1 MHPVCFLYKMITYE
15 SPHEIGGLTAS
26 LIALLTLRRR
36 RIYCSPSS
44 HYPTFESN
52 FYLSS
57 NNELSVLHIALFSH
71 FIVRKV
77 GKISKGERNEKRGR
91 PLAWKYDVFQCNV
104 LSFSQ
109 SGRILSV
116 GRGLVSYDDER
127 YGT

>member
-1 MHPVCFLYKMITYE
+1 MHLVCFSYKMITYD
-15 SPHEIGGLTAS
+15 STHEFGGLTAS

-36 RIYCSPSS
+36 FYCSPSS
-44 HYPTFESN
+44 HHPMFESN

-57 NNELSVLHIALFSH
+57 NNELSVLYIALFSH

-91 PLAWKYDVFQCNV
+91 LLAWKYDVFQCNV

-116 GRGLVSYDDER
+116 GRVLVSYDDER

>member
-1 MHPVCFLYKMITYE
+1 MRIKCF
-15 SPHEIGGLTAS
+15 PNCS
-26 LIALLTLRRR
+26 LNSSNKKILLF
-36 RIYCSPSS
+36 S

-57 NNELSVLHIALFSH
+57 NNELSVLYIALFSH

-109 SGRILSV
+109 PGRILSV